1 MRRGSTGASTAMT
14 GGPAGGTKQI
24 VFSVKAGAVVPA
36 YLRELRS
43 TIDREDA
50 QPGVP
55 LAFETPISGDAD

>member
-1 MRRGSTGASTAMT
+1 MT